1 MNKSEC
7 QPTEDEYYRQS
18 EREEQIMGMDRQM
31 YEDDL
36 IGRIRSGR
44 TTDDDAKY
52 VAWALGRTLP
62 EQPSDITET
71 RLVFQHYYMSMY

>member
-1 MNKSEC
+1 MNDRHMPEM
-7 QPTEDEYYRQS
+7 TDEEIYHA
-18 EREEQIMGMDRQM
+18 ELDAEQASMGMDRQM

-36 IGRIRSGR
+36 LVRIRSGR

-62 EQPSDITET
+62 KQRIDKTESKLT
-71 RLVFQHYYMSMY
+71 F